1 MRRLAGGAGVGRPV
15 SRSLLARIVPDRAGC
30 AEPHAPLE
38 NSSGLELDRRAW
50 VGFDRH
56 PKLHRRRISN
66 HRLLEVE
73 RANSCVPLRN
83 LHLLVAIGAL
93 GLLLL
98 VEDEYKTLHSNLHL
112 STARPSLD
120 ISTSTLMAVAV

>member
-1 MRRLAGGAGVGRPV
+1 
-15 SRSLLARIVPDRAGC
+15 
-30 AEPHAPLE
+30 PHAPLE

-56 PKLHRRRISN
+56 PKLRRRRISN

-73 RANSCVPLRN
+73 RANSCIPLRN
-83 LHLLVAIGAL
+83 LHLLVSIGAL

-98 VEDEYKTLHSNLHL
+98 VEDKYKTLHFQP
-112 STARPSLD
+112 PSVNCLASRA
-120 ISTSTLMAVAV
+120 ISTPTLMDAAAVSRPC

>member
-15 SRSLLARIVPDRAGC
+15 STSLLARIVPDRAGC

-56 PKLHRRRISN
+56 PKLRRRRISH

-73 RANSCVPLRN
+73 RATAVSLRN

-98 VEDEYKTLHSNLHL
+98 VEDEYKTLHSNLHHGP
-112 STARPSLD
+112 RW
-120 ISTSTLMAVAV
+120 TSR